1 MIHTTQSRS
10 VSSVRRLAV
19 LFFVLVALCL
29 AQTNTGRIEGTVQDS
44 SGAVVPNAKVVATN
58 EQTLSK
64 SEAAANSSGNFVITA
79 LQPGTYTLTVEVT
92 GFRQTV
98 IKGIDVESAATVSQI
113 IKMQVGQVTESVQV
127 EANAVSV
134 KTADSQVA
142 ESITIKDIDTLPQLA
157 RTPLTL
163 AIFATPGVQITQ
175 NGSSAGT
182 DNSFSHINGMRQGSN
197 NNTLD
202 GIDANDS
209 VAPRLGLSLTANNS
223 DSVEEFRVIADGGK
237 AEYGRNAGGQVQLIT
252 RSGTNHYHGNAFEY
266 LRNTDLN
273 ANDFFNNSSIPG
285 VARPVF
291 IQNLFGGSF
300 GGPIKHNKLFI
311 FGNYQGRRTA
321 QQLVRNR
328 LVPSDLMRQGIF
340 QWIAPGTSTVQQFN
354 LVSADPRHLG
364 IDPSVAAILKLYP
377 TSNNLGTSDG
387 LNTLG
392 FRFNSPNGSLEDQ
405 FTIKADYNMTDKQHI
420 FFRES
425 WQRNSSIDGLNSA
438 DAPFPGGVQGTQ
450 GGHRWGLSTGH
461 DWTISSSLINEFRYG
476 YQSASVGFLR
486 PERISGEAIIPN
498 TWTNPILANFPQG
511 RNSPVNQFTD
521 NLTWVR
527 SNHTF
532 KFGVNT
538 EWTNEFGTNSAG
550 IFPNVSLS
558 ATANGAT
565 PTIPGF
571 NTAAANIS
579 AADLTRLQGYY
590 NNLLG
595 RVSSITTTYYS
606 DLKTFQPAGSQRV
619 RNFEYHE
626 IGMFAQDDWKVRRNL
641 TINVGVRWDYNAN
654 PSEKN
659 GLQGTLQQAA
669 DINFVNQI
677 SNLTVKPTNQYYNN
691 DYLAFRPRFGFAWDP
706 KGDGKMSIRGGYGIY
721 SDRIIGAVASLV
733 DGNTPGFSQGVP
745 VFPNG
750 TAGAD
755 VRLSDNP
762 AAPSLPGAPSLTL
775 PATRSTTIV
784 FLNPNLTTGY
794 VQQFNLNIQRQ
805 IARGTVLDIGYVGN
819 RGNKLFY
826 AYDVNQDNIYPDFLN
841 SFQQL
846 QAFQANGTAVP
857 ASNTLVKIFGTPA
870 AAISAL
876 GSSNV
881 QTGQVRLAADNL
893 DTVPA
898 NFNKYAAAGVSQ
910 FYLRNYPQYNQ
921 IYEGNNNGRSW
932 YNSLQVSLRRQV
944 GAVRL
949 TANYT
954 RSKSIDDYAGEGNG
968 VAEPID
974 NTNWR
979 ANVGRSGFDIPN
991 VFNTSATYTLP
1002 VGKGHTFGRGMPEWA
1017 DRVVGGWD
1025 LGGLFT
1031 WTSGAPMTLSSGRA
1045 TGPANVNT
1053 WANYSGSRTIGGVSK
1068 LGNGVFYFSPAEIAA
1083 LTNQTTNYPAAGTI
1097 GTAGRNTFR
1106 GPGFA
1111 DVDLSLVKKFRITE
1125 KTAVAFRAEAYNLAN
1140 HANFAVPAFNIS
1152 TPQTFG
1158 QITSTVSNPRFM
1170 QMALRFDF

>member
-1 MIHTTQSRS
+1 MIKKLTAST
-10 VSSVRRLAV
+10 LYI
-19 LFFVLVALCL
+19 FVLTMTAVCL
-29 AQTNTGRIEGTVQDS
+29 AQTNTGRIEGVIQDS
-44 SGAVVPNAKVVATN
+44 SGAIVPNAKVVATN
-58 EQTLSK
+58 DQTQAK
-64 SEAAANSSGNFVITA
+64 SEAVANGSGNFVIAA
-79 LQPGTYTLTVEVT
+79 LQPATYTLSVEAP
-92 GFRQTV
+92 GFRQSV
-98 IKGIDVESAATVSQI
+98 VRGIDVESGATVSEI
-113 IKMQVGQVTESVQV
+113 IKMQLGQVSESVQV
-127 EANAVSV
+127 EANAVAV
-134 KTADSQVA
+134 RTADSQVA

-163 AIFATPGVQITQ
+163 AIYATPGVQITQ
-175 NGSSAGT
+175 SGSSAGT
-182 DNSFSHINGMRQGSN
+182 DTSYSHVNGLRQGSN

-273 ANDFFNNSSIPG
+273 ANDFFNNSSG

-340 QWIAPGTSTVQQFN
+340 QWIPPGSTTVQQFN
-354 LVSADPRHLG
+354 LLTADPRHLG
-364 IDPSVAAILKLYP
+364 IDPSVAALLKLYP
-377 TSNNLGTSDG
+377 EPNNIGTSDG

-392 FRFNSPNGSLEDQ
+392 YRFNSPNGSLEDQ
-405 FTIKADYNMTDKQHI
+405 FTIKADYNVTEKQHI
-420 FFRES
+420 FYRDS
-425 WQRNSSIDGLNSA
+425 WERNSSIDGLNSA

-450 GGHRWGLSTGH
+450 GGHRWGISTGH
-461 DWTISSSLINEFRYG
+461 DWTITPSLINEFRYG

-486 PERISGEAIIPN
+486 PERIAGEAIIPN
-498 TWTNPILANFPQG
+498 TWTNPILAAFPQG

-527 SNHTF
+527 HNHTF
-532 KFGVNT
+532 KFGINT
-538 EWTNEFGTNSAG
+538 EWTDEFGTNSAG

-565 PTIPGF
+565 PVIPGF
-571 NTAAANIS
+571 NTSSTNIAAS
-579 AADLTRLQGYY
+579 DLTRLQGYY

-606 DLKTFQPAGSQRV
+606 NLKTFQPAGSQRV

-626 IGMFAQDDWKVRRNL
+626 VGAFAQDDWKLRRNL
-641 TINVGVRWDYNAN
+641 TLNIGLRWDYNAN
-654 PSEKN
+654 PNEKN

-669 DINFVNQI
+669 AVNFVNQEAD
-677 SNLTVKPTNQYYNN
+677 LTVKQTNQYYKN
-691 DYLAFRPRFGFAWDP
+691 DFLAFRPRFGLAWDP
-706 KGDGKMSIRGGYGIY
+706 KGDGKMSIRGGYGLF
-721 SDRIIGAVASLV
+721 SDRIIGAVSSLV
-733 DGNTPGFSQGVP
+733 DGNTPGFSQSVP
-745 VFPNG
+745 VFPNSV
-750 TAGAD
+750 AGAD

-762 AAPSLPGAPSLTL
+762 AAPSLPGAPVLTL
-775 PATRSTTIV
+775 PATRSTSIV

-794 VQQFNLNIQRQ
+794 VEQFNLNVQRQ
-805 IARGTVLDIGYVGN
+805 IARGTVVDIGYVGN
-819 RGNKLFY
+819 RGVKLF
-826 AYDVNQDNIYPDFLN
+826 AAADVNQDNIYPNFLAA
-841 SFQQL
+841 FQQL

-857 ASNTLVKIFGTPA
+857 ASNTLVQIFGSPA
-870 AAISAL
+870 AAITAL

-881 QTGQVRLAADNL
+881 LTGQVRVAADNI
-893 DTVPA
+893 DTVPT

-910 FYLRNYPQYNQ
+910 YYLRNYPQYNQ
-921 IYEGNNNGRSW
+921 VIEGNNNGRSW
-932 YNSLQVSLRRQV
+932 YNSLQMSIRRQV

-968 VAEPID
+968 FNEPID
-974 NTNWR
+974 NSNWR
-979 ANVGRSGFDIPN
+979 ANIGHSSYDIPN
-991 VFNTSATYTLP
+991 VFNMSSTYTLP
-1002 VGKGHTFGRGMPEWA
+1002 VGKGHRFGSGMPDWA
-1017 DRVVGGWD
+1017 DRIIGGWD
-1025 LGGLFT
+1025 VGGLWV
-1031 WTSGAPMTLSSGRA
+1031 WTSGTPLTLSSGRE
-1045 TGPANVNT
+1045 TGPAAVNT
-1053 WANYSGSRTIGGVSK
+1053 WADWSGSRNVGDVTRQ
-1068 LGNGVFYFSPAEIAA
+1068 GNGVFFFSPSQIAA
-1083 LTNQTTNYPAAGTI
+1083 FTNTANFPAAGSI

-1106 GPGFA
+1106 GPRYFNI
-1111 DVDLSLVKKFRITE
+1111 DMSLVKRFRVTE
-1125 KTAVAFRAEAYNLAN
+1125 KTSISFRAEAYNLIN
-1140 HANFAVPAFNIS
+1140 NPNFAAPGFNIN

-1158 QITSTVSNPRFM
+1158 QITATVSNPRFM
-1170 QMALRFDF
+1170 QGALRFDF

>member
-1 MIHTTQSRS
+1 MAAIC
-10 VSSVRRLAV
+10 
-19 LFFVLVALCL
+19 F
-29 AQTNTGRIEGTVQDS
+29 AQTNTGRIEGTIQDS
-44 SGAVVPNAKVVATN
+44 SGAVVPNAKVTATN
-58 EQTLSK
+58 QQTQAK
-64 SEAAANSSGNFVITA
+64 SEAVASSNGNFVLTA
-79 LQPGTYTLTVEVT
+79 LQPALYTITVGVS

-98 IKGIDVESAATVSQI
+98 IRDIDVESGATVSQI

-127 EANAVSV
+127 EANAVAV

-142 ESITIKDIDTLPQLA
+142 ESITIRDIDTLPQLA

-163 AIFATPGVQITQ
+163 AIYATPGIQIMQ
-175 NGSSAGT
+175 NGSSAGGDT
-182 DNSFSHINGMRQGSN
+182 SFSHVNGLRQGSN
-197 NNTLD
+197 NNSLD

-209 VAPRLGLSLTANNS
+209 VAPRMGLSLTANNS
-223 DSVEEFRVIADGGK
+223 DSVEEFRVVADGGK

-252 RSGTNHYHGNAFEY
+252 RSGTNNYHGNAFEY

-273 ANDFFNNSSIPG
+273 ANDFFNNNSK

-340 QWIAPGTSTVQQFN
+340 QYISPGSTAVQQFN
-354 LVSADPRHLG
+354 ILQADPRHLG

-377 TSNNLGTSDG
+377 EPNNIGTSDG

-392 FRFNSPNGSLEDQ
+392 FRFNSPNSSLEDQ
-405 FTIKADYNMTDKQHI
+405 FTIKADYNATDKQHI

-425 WQRNSSIDGLNSA
+425 WERNSSIDGLNNA
-438 DAPFPGGVQGTQ
+438 DAPFPGGIQGTQ

-461 DWTISSSLINEFRYG
+461 DWTISPSLINEFRYG

-486 PERISGEAIIPN
+486 PERPQGEAIIPN
-498 TWTNPILANFPQG
+498 TWTNPILAAFPQG

-527 SNHTF
+527 HNHTF
-532 KFGVNT
+532 KFGINT
-538 EWTNEFGTNSAG
+538 EWTDEFGTNSGG

-558 ATANGAT
+558 ATQNGDT

-571 NTAAANIS
+571 NTATSNIS
-579 AADLTRLQGYY
+579 SSDLQRLQGYY

-595 RVSSITTTYYS
+595 RISSVQTTYYS
-606 DLKTFQPAGSQRV
+606 NLKTFQPAGSQRV

-641 TINVGVRWDYNAN
+641 TVNIGVRWDYNAN

-659 GLQGTLQQAA
+659 GLQGSLQQAA
-669 DINFVNQI
+669 AINFVNQEAD
-677 SNLTVKPTNQYYNN
+677 LTVKPTNQYYKN
-691 DYLAFRPRFGFAWDP
+691 DFLAFRPRFGFAWDP
-706 KGDGKMSIRGGYGIY
+706 KGDGKMSLRGGYGLY
-721 SDRIIGAVASLV
+721 SDRIIGAVSGLV
-733 DGNTPGFSQGVP
+733 DGNTPGFSQVVP

-750 TAGAD
+750 AAGAD

-762 AAPSLPGAPSLTL
+762 AVPSLPSAPSLTL
-775 PATRSTTIV
+775 PATRSTSVV

-794 VQQFNLNIQRQ
+794 VEQFNLNFQRQ
-805 IARGTVLDIGYVGN
+805 IAKGTVLDVGYVGN
-819 RGNKLFY
+819 RGIKLF
-826 AYDVNQDNIYPDFLN
+826 AANDVNQDNIYNSGFLTA
-841 SFQQL
+841 FQQL
-846 QAFQANGTAVP
+846 QAFQSNGTAVP
-857 ASNTLVKIFGTPA
+857 ANNTLVQIFGSPA
-870 AAISAL
+870 AAITAI
-876 GSSNV
+876 GASNV
-881 QTGQVRLAADNL
+881 TTGQVRVAADNI
-893 DTVPA
+893 DSVPT

-910 FYLRNYPQYNQ
+910 FYLRNYPQYFQ
-921 IYEGNNNGRSW
+921 VVEGNNNGRSW
-932 YNSLQVSLRRQV
+932 YNSMQVSLRRQV
-944 GAVRL
+944 GAVRM
-949 TANYT
+949 TVNYT
-954 RSKSIDDYAGEGNG
+954 RSKSLDDYSGEGNSFN
-968 VAEPID
+968 EPID

-979 ANVGRSGFDIPN
+979 ANIGRSNFDIPN
-991 VFNTSATYTLP
+991 VFNTSVTYTLP
-1002 VGKGHTFGRGMPEWA
+1002 IGKGHRFGGGMPGWA

-1025 LGGLFT
+1025 LGGLWT
-1031 WTSGAPMTLSSGRA
+1031 WTSGPPLTLSSGRM
-1045 TGPANVNT
+1045 TGPADVNT
-1053 WANYSGSRTIGGVSK
+1053 WANYSGDRNIGSVSEQN
-1068 LGNGVFYFSPAEIAA
+1068 NGVFFFTPAQIAA
-1083 LTNQTTNYPAAGTI
+1083 LTNPANFPAAGSI

-1106 GPGFA
+1106 GPRFF
-1111 DVDLSLVKKFRITE
+1111 DIDLSLVKKFRITE
-1125 KTAVAFRAEAYNLAN
+1125 KTAVSFRAEAYNLIN
-1140 HANFAVPAFNIS
+1140 NPNFAAPGFNIS

-1158 QITSTVSNPRFM
+1158 ALTSSVSNPRFM

>member
-1 MIHTTQSRS
+1 MNKKLLSCI
-10 VSSVRRLAV
+10 LAA
-19 LFFVLVALCL
+19 VAICV

-44 SGAVVPNAKVVATN
+44 TGAIVPNAKVVATN
-58 EQTLSK
+58 DQTQAK
-64 SEAAANSSGNFVITA
+64 SEATANGSGNFVIPA
-79 LQPGTYTLTVEVT
+79 LQPATYSLSIEAP

-98 IKGIDVESAATVSQI
+98 IKGIDVESGATISQI
-113 IKMQVGQVTESVQV
+113 IKMQLGQVTESVQV
-127 EANAVSV
+127 EANAVAV
-134 KTADSQVA
+134 RTADSQVA

-163 AIFATPGVQITQ
+163 AIYATPGVQIMQ
-175 NGSSAGT
+175 NGSSAGGDT
-182 DNSFSHINGMRQGSN
+182 SFSHINGLRQGSN

-252 RSGTNHYHGNAFEY
+252 RSGSNHYHGNAFDY

-273 ANDFFNNSSIPG
+273 ANDFFNNSSG

-311 FGNYQGRRTA
+311 FGNYQGKRTA
-321 QQLVRNR
+321 QQLVRAR
-328 LVPSDLMRQGIF
+328 LVPSDLMKQGIF
-340 QWIAPGTSTVQQFN
+340 QWIAPGSTTVQQFN
-354 LVSADPRHLG
+354 LLTSDPRHLG
-364 IDPSVAAILKLYP
+364 IDPSMAAILKLYP
-377 TSNNLGTSDG
+377 EPNYIGTSDG

-450 GGHRWGLSTGH
+450 GGHRWGISSGH
-461 DWTISSSLINEFRYG
+461 DWTISPSLINEFRYG
-476 YQSASVGFLR
+476 YQSASTSFNR
-486 PERISGEAIIPN
+486 PERPQGEAIIPN
-498 TWTNPILANFPQG
+498 TWTNPILAAFPQG

-521 NLTWVR
+521 NLTWVKR
-527 SNHTF
+527 NHTF

-538 EWTNEFGTNSAG
+538 EWTDEFGTNSAG

-558 ATANGAT
+558 ASANGDT

-571 NTAAANIS
+571 NTASTNIA

-590 NNLLG
+590 NNLFA

-606 DLKTFQPAGSQRV
+606 NLKTFQPAGSQRV

-626 IGMFAQDDWKVRRNL
+626 VGAFAQDDWKVRRNL

-654 PSEKN
+654 PSERS
-659 GLQGTLQQAA
+659 GLQGTLVQAA
-669 DINFVNQI
+669 AVNFSDQI
-677 SNLTVKPTNQYYNN
+677 ANLTVTPTNQYYKN
-691 DYLAFRPRFGFAWDP
+691 DWLAFRPRFGFAWDP
-706 KGDGKMSIRGGYGIY
+706 KGDGKMSIRGGYGIF
-721 SDRIIGAVASLV
+721 SDRIVGAVASLV
-733 DGNTPGFSQGVP
+733 DGNTPGFSQSVP
-745 VFPNG
+745 VFPNAA
-750 TAGAD
+750 AGAD

-762 AAPSLPGAPSLTL
+762 AAPVQPGAPSLTL
-775 PATRSTTIV
+775 PATRSTAIV
-784 FLNPNLTTGY
+784 FLDPKLTTGY
-794 VQQFNLNIQRQ
+794 VQQFNLNVQRQ

-819 RGNKLFY
+819 RGVKLFY
-826 AYDVNQDNIYPDFLN
+826 SDDVNQDTIYPQFL
-841 SFQQL
+841 SAFQQL
-846 QAFQANGTAVP
+846 QAFQANGTAP
-857 ASNTLVKIFGTPA
+857 AANNPIVQIFGTPA
-870 AAISAL
+870 AAITAM
-876 GSSNV
+876 GASNV
-881 QTGQVRLAADNL
+881 QTGQVRLAADNI
-893 DTVPA
+893 DTVPT
-898 NFNKYAAAGVSQ
+898 NFNKYAAAGISQ
-910 FYLRNYPQYNQ
+910 FFLRPYPQYTQ
-921 IYEGNNNGRSW
+921 VFQGNNNGRSW
-932 YNSLQVSLRRQV
+932 YNSLQISLRRQV

-968 VAEPID
+968 VNEPID
-974 NTNWR
+974 NSNWR
-979 ANVGRSGFDIPN
+979 ANIGRSGFDIPN
-991 VFNTSATYTLP
+991 VFNTSMTYTLP
-1002 VGKGHTFGRGMPEWA
+1002 VGKGHRFGSNMPEWA

-1025 LGGLFT
+1025 LGGLWT
-1031 WTSGAPMTLSSGRA
+1031 WTSGTPITLSSGRA
-1045 TGPANVNT
+1045 TGPADVNT
-1053 WANYSGSRTIGGVSK
+1053 WANYSGDRSVGGVERQ
-1068 LGNGVFYFSPAEIAA
+1068 GNGVFFFNPSQISTF
-1083 LTNQTTNYPAAGTI
+1083 TNTANFPAAGFI
-1097 GTAGRNTFR
+1097 GSSGRNAFR
-1106 GPGFA
+1106 GPRFM
-1111 DVDLSLVKKFRITE
+1111 DVDLSLVKKFRLTE
-1125 KTAVAFRAEAYNLAN
+1125 KTAVSFRAEAYNLFN
-1140 HANFAVPAFNIS
+1140 NPNFAAPGFNIS

-1158 QITSTVSNPRFM
+1158 QITATVSNPRFM

>member
-1 MIHTTQSRS
+1 MTKKVTSTIL
-10 VSSVRRLAV
+10 SS
-19 LFFVLVALCL
+19 FVLMMAVCF

-58 EQTLSK
+58 DQTQAK
-64 SEAAANSSGNFVITA
+64 SETIANGSGNFVIPA
-79 LQPGTYTLTVEVT
+79 LQPATYTLTVEIV

-98 IKGIDVESAATVSQI
+98 IKDIDVESGATVSQI
-113 IKMQVGQVTESVQV
+113 IKLQVGQLTEFVQV
-127 EANAVSV
+127 EANVVSV
-134 KTADSQVA
+134 RTADSQVA

-163 AIFATPGVQITQ
+163 AIYATPGVQITQ
-175 NGSSAGT
+175 SGSSAGGDT
-182 DNSFSHINGMRQGSN
+182 SFSHVNGLRQGSN

-223 DSVEEFRVIADGGK
+223 DSVEEFRVISDGGK
-237 AEYGRNAGGQVQLIT
+237 AEYGRNAGGQVELIT

-273 ANDFFNNSSIPG
+273 ANDFFNNSSG

-328 LVPSDLMRQGIF
+328 LVPSDLMKQGIF

-354 LVSADPRHLG
+354 ILNADPRHLG
-364 IDPSVAAILKLYP
+364 IDPAVAALLKLYP
-377 TSNNLGTSDG
+377 ESNNIGTSDG

-405 FTIKADYNMTDKQHI
+405 FTIKGDYNMTDKQHV

-425 WQRNSSIDGLNSA
+425 WERNSSIDGLNSA

-461 DWTISSSLINEFRYG
+461 DWTISPTFINEFRYG

-486 PERISGEAIIPN
+486 PERIAGEAIVPN
-498 TWTNPILANFPQG
+498 TWTNPILAAFPQA

-527 SNHTF
+527 HNHTI
-532 KFGVNT
+532 KFGINT
-538 EWTNEFGTNSAG
+538 EWTDEFGTNSAG

-558 ATANGAT
+558 ASANGDT

-571 NTAAANIS
+571 NTASSNIAAS
-579 AADLTRLQGYY
+579 DLTRLQGYY

-606 DLKTFQPAGSQRV
+606 NLKTFQPAGSQRV

-626 IGMFAQDDWKVRRNL
+626 IGAFAQDDWKVRRNL
-641 TINVGVRWDYNAN
+641 TINIGVRWDYNAN
-654 PSEKN
+654 PSEKS
-659 GLQGTLQQAA
+659 GLQGTLQQANA
-669 DINFVNQI
+669 INFTNQI
-677 SNLTVKPTNQYYNN
+677 ANLTVEPTNQYYKN

-706 KGDGKMSIRGGYGIY
+706 KGDGKMSIRGGYGIF

-733 DGNTPGFSQGVP
+733 DGNTPGFSQSVP

-750 TAGAD
+750 AAGAD

-762 AAPSLPGAPSLTL
+762 AQPAQPAAPSLTL
-775 PATRSTTIV
+775 PATRSTAIV

-805 IARGTVLDIGYVGN
+805 IAKGTVLDIGYVGN
-819 RGNKLFY
+819 RGIKLFY
-826 AYDVNQDNIYPDFLN
+826 SDDVNQDNLYPNFLGA
-841 SFQQL
+841 FQQL
-846 QAFQANGTAVP
+846 QAFQANGTPVP
-857 ASNTLVKIFGTPA
+857 ASNTLVQIFGTPA
-870 AAISAL
+870 AAIAAA

-881 QTGQVRLAADNL
+881 STGQVRLAEDNI

-910 FYLRNYPQYNQ
+910 FYLRNYPQYTQ
-921 IYEGNNNGRSW
+921 VFEGNNNGRSW
-932 YNSLQVSLRRQV
+932 YNSLQISLRRQV

-968 VAEPID
+968 VNEPID

-991 VFNTSATYTLP
+991 VFNTSITYTLP
-1002 VGKGHTFGRGMPEWA
+1002 VGKGHRFGGNMPAWA
-1017 DRVVGGWD
+1017 DSIVGGWD
-1025 LGGLFT
+1025 LGGLWT
-1031 WTSGAPMTLSSGRA
+1031 WTSGAPLTLSSGRA
-1045 TGPANVNT
+1045 TGPADVNT
-1053 WANYSGSRTIGGVSK
+1053 WADYSGSRNIGGVERE
-1068 LGNGVFYFSPAEIAA
+1068 GNGVFFFSPSQIATI
-1083 LTNQTTNYPAAGTI
+1083 TNVANFPVAGSI

-1106 GPGFA
+1106 GPRFM
-1111 DVDLSLVKKFRITE
+1111 DIDLSLVKKFRITE
-1125 KTAVAFRAEAYNLAN
+1125 KTAVSFRAEAYNLVN
-1140 HANFAVPAFNIS
+1140 QVNFGAPGFSIS